1 MQENFIGSFS
11 LLFFFFFFFLS
22 FFLPFFFLVLFNAET
37 QLNVVRTISDGL
49 SLLYYIDLSRAKSEA
64 LDNIYSLFKQ
74 NIKTCNAKCAAR
86 AAHFFCTSL

>member
-1 MQENFIGSFS
+1 MCNAGKFYRF
-11 LLFFFFFFFLS
+11 LFFAFLFFLFLS
-22 FFLPFFFLVLFNAET
+22 FFLFFFLVLFNAET
-37 QLNVVRTISDGL
+37 QLKVVRTISDGL
-49 SLLYYIDLSRAKSEA
+49 SLLYYIDLARAKSEA